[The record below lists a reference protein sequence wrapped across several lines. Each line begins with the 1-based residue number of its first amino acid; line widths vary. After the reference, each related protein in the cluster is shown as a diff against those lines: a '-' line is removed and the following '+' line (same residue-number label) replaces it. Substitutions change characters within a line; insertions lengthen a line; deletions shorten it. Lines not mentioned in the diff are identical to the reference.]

1 MTLSQLRDQVRPL
14 LREARAVLRWVKPSA
29 LFSLLMVVVLGLALF
44 VYAGG
49 QEPEQTKL
57 SAYFPRTPTF
67 YEDAWVRVLGINVG
81 RVDHV
86 EAVGDKVRVDFHVRE
101 DVPIPKDVKA
111 RITLLNPLGDRVI
124 TLDPPFKQ
132 GMERAPDGMV
142 IPLSRTRTPAE
153 ADQAIRA
160 ITRIIRVVKPKMVG
174 KLFNV
179 VADTLDG
186 TGKDFNHLLSGGSK
200 VAGLVA
206 ENSDELIKMAKM
218 LNSLAGKLN
227 AREKDLES
235 SIDGVTETI
244 DVLAGER
251 EEITELMAGVAD
263 LVEQGDFLVDVFEKR
278 LPKDMAH
285 LKAVARIAEEDLK
298 PFPELARNL
307 ITILDHAERKWWD
320 KERGMGS
327 VQVLAPPVI
336 ARQLQVLLQPFADAG
351 DLGPVPCFPSDTV
364 AQCDTERRVYDREQ
378 QAWVP
383 ESQAGKGGGG

>member
-1 MTLSQLRDQVRPL
+1 MTLSQLREQARPL
-14 LREARAVLRWVKPSA
+14 LREAGAVLRWIKPSA
-29 LFSLLMVVVLGLALF
+29 ILSLLMIAVLGFAVF

-49 QEPEQTKL
+49 EEPAQTKL

-67 YEDAWVRVLGINVG
+67 YEDARVRVLGINVG
-81 RVDHV
+81 KVDNV
-86 EAVGDKVRVDFHVRE
+86 VAVGDKVRVDFHVRE

-124 TLDPPFKQ
+124 TLDPPFKK
-132 GMERAPDGMV
+132 GMQRAPDGMV

-153 ADQAIRA
+153 ADQTIRA

-174 KLFNV
+174 KLVNV
-179 VADTLDG
+179 VAETIDG
-186 TGKDFNHLLSGGSK
+186 TGKDFNNLLGGGGK
-200 VAGLVA
+200 VAGLFA
-206 ENSDELIKMAKM
+206 ENADELIELAKQ
-218 LNSLAGKLN
+218 LNNVAAKVN
-227 AREKDLES
+227 EREKDLEA

-251 EEITELMAGVAD
+251 QEITELMAGVAD
-263 LVEQGDFLVDVFEKR
+263 LVEQSDFLVDVFEKR

-298 PFPELARNL
+298 PFPELGREL
-307 ITILDHAERKWWD
+307 INIIDNAERKWWD
-320 KERGMGS
+320 KERGMAS
-327 VQVLAPPVI
+327 VQVMAPPTI
-336 ARQLQVLLQPFADAG
+336 ARQLQALLAPFADAV
-351 DLGPVPCFPSDTV
+351 DVDPVPCFPVATV
-364 AQCDTERRVYDREQ
+364 ARCDTERRVYDREK